1 MPALQALDSTR
12 ANARPLLPA
21 TRSQSFAWL
30 FWCVAAVAG
39 ILDVWLLIGWREIN
53 PLNLSWL
60 KGDAAQ
66 YEIGWEFLRHEA
78 HWTFP
83 LTWVT
88 RLDYPSGVSVS
99 NLDCI
104 PLVAM
109 LLRPF
114 GPLLPQNFQY
124 LGLYAVACYVL
135 QAYFGLRLV
144 SLFAEDDLIV
154 TLLGSCFFLIAP
166 ILTLRLYGHFPH
178 SSQWIILACL
188 YYYFRWPPK
197 EGELR
202 SYLIP
207 FVALSALAAAITPYF
222 ALMAV
227 LFGFAALLRACL
239 ESKPDDREATMAAQ
253 DTSNSAR
260 VSPIA
265 CAKWGLLLLLG
276 TCASLIVFGFI
287 VFPSPQFAGDGYT
300 LYSLNLLSPL
310 NPGDNALY
318 FKNLPVIGD
327 GQRFEG
333 YNYLG
338 MGIIL
343 LLILVIARKPAE
355 LRELWSK
362 TLQPLTIASVV
373 FILLALSVRVTFGNH
388 ILFTVPLPRFLFNLL
403 AAFRASGRLFWP
415 VHYLL
420 VLAAVAG
427 VVTVV
432 PSPNARRAI
441 LATALVIQYFD
452 LVPLRDGVAAAAR
465 ALHPNPLVSNDWP
478 QAVTRHR
485 HLVILPALQC
495 GQESSPGGL
504 EAWPYFARL
513 VARSGGTLN
522 SAYLGRISPQTIDLD
537 CRSAP
542 ADLVHDGPR
551 RDTAYVLDEKLV
563 LSVLERP
570 QLSYYCRRVDGFNLC
585 TYDPAHSKK
594 SRLLMDVIAP
604 VYELG
609 TEFRSERPTPKSL
622 LLGNFDAR
630 PGWGRWTTQEFA
642 SIDFRLQH
650 TPRRGLLLKVEVEN
664 VNVSDR
670 HPLQRAFVSVNR
682 RPVGELDFRFP
693 EKRGERS
700 VVIPAA
706 LVRKGS
712 LNEIRLDLPD
722 AVAPRDLG
730 INQDGR
736 LLALYIH
743 RFRISDLAEKQTSLS
758 P

>member
-1 MPALQALDSTR
+1 MQVFKPAR
-12 ANARPLLPA
+12 ANAPDLLQV
-21 TRSQSFAWL
+21 THSRSRTWL
-30 FWCVAAVAG
+30 FWCIAAAAG

-66 YEIGWEFLRHEA
+66 YEVGWEFLRHEA

-83 LTWVT
+83 PTWVT

-104 PLVAM
+104 PLVAV

-124 LGLYAVACYVL
+124 LGLYAVSSYVL

-154 TLLGSCFFLIAP
+154 TFLGSCFFLIAP

-178 SSQWIILACL
+178 STQWIVLACL

-197 EGELR
+197 EGKLR
-202 SYLIP
+202 GYLVP
-207 FVALSALAAAITPYF
+207 FVALSMLAAAITPYV

-227 LFGFAALLRACL
+227 LFGFAALLRAWL
-239 ESKPDDREATMAAQ
+239 ENKPNIQ
-253 DTSNSAR
+253 DVTVTEQNMPISAR
-260 VSPIA
+260 ISPIA

-276 TCASLIVFGFI
+276 TCASLTVFGFI

-300 LYSLNLLSPL
+300 DYSLNLLSPL
-310 NPGDNALY
+310 NPGSNALY
-318 FKNLPVIGD
+318 FKYLPVIGE

-343 LLILVIARKPAE
+343 LLMVVVARSPVE
-355 LRELWSK
+355 LRKLWSTPLK
-362 TLQPLTIASVV
+362 PLTIASAV
-373 FILLALSVRVTFGNH
+373 FILLALSVRVTFGDH
-388 ILFTVPLPRFLFNLL
+388 ILFTVPLPKFLFNLL

-427 VVTVV
+427 VVIAV

-441 LATALVIQYFD
+441 LAAALVIQYFD

-465 ALHPNPLVSNDWP
+465 APHSNPLVASDWSRAIA
-478 QAVTRHR
+478 QHH

-495 GQESSPGGL
+495 GADLSPGGL
-504 EAWPYFARL
+504 KAWSYFARL
-513 VARSGGTLN
+513 VARSSATLN
-522 SAYLGRISPQTIDLD
+522 SAYLGRISPETLMID
-537 CRSAP
+537 CERAP
-542 ADLVHDGPR
+542 AELMHDGPR
-551 RDTAYVLDEKLV
+551 RDTAYVLDEKLA
-563 LSVLERP
+563 LSVVRRP
-570 QLSYYCRRVDGFNLC
+570 HLTHYCRQVDGFNLC
-585 TYDPAHSKK
+585 TYDPGRSQD
-594 SRLLMDVIAP
+594 SRLLADSIAP
-604 VYELG
+604 YYVLG
-609 TEFRSERPTPKSL
+609 TEFHAENPTPKSL
-622 LLGNFDAR
+622 LLGNFDAS
-630 PGWGRWTTQEFA
+630 PGWGRWTTGKFA
-642 SIDFRLQH
+642 SIDFRLQQA
-650 TPRRGLLLKVEVEN
+650 PRRALLLKIEVQN
-664 VNVSDR
+664 VNASDR
-670 HPLQRAFVSVNR
+670 HPLQRAFVSVNG
-682 RPVGELDFRFP
+682 RPIGEIHFRFP
-693 EKRGERS
+693 EKRAERS

-706 LVRKGS
+706 LVRNGS

-722 AVAPRDLG
+722 AVAPRDLA

-736 LLALYIH
+736 QLALYVH
-743 RFRISDLAEKQTSLS
+743 RFRISDSADRQTAPSR
-758 P
+758 